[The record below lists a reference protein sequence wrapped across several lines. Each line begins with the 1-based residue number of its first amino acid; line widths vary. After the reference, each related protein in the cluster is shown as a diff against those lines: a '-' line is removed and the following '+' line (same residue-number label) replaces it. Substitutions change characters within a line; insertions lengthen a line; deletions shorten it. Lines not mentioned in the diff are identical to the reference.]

1 MVKYTPELVK
11 EIGNAIAAYG
21 VILRYASLGM
31 DVPVQFEKF
40 KDFSEEDLHRR
51 MALLKEFHK
60 EISNEEMF

>member
-31 DVPVQFEKF
+31 EVPKQFEKF
-40 KDFSEEDLHRR
+40 KDFPEENLFYRI
-51 MALLKEFHK
+51 ALLKEFHK
-60 EISNEEMF
+60 EISNEQE

>member
-40 KDFSEEDLHRR
+40 KDFPEEDLHRC

>member
-1 MVKYTPELVK
+1 MVKYTPELAK

-40 KDFSEEDLHRR
+40 KDFSEENLHHR
-51 MALLKEFHK
+51 MDLLKEFHK

>member
-31 DVPVQFEKF
+31 DVPKQFEKF
-40 KDFSEEDLHRR
+40 KDFPEEDLHHR
-51 MALLKEFHK
+51 MTILKDFHK
-60 EISNEEMF
+60 EISTNE

>member
-51 MALLKEFHK
+51 MKLLKDFHK
-60 EISNEEMF
+60 EISQNE